1 MVSQTKYK
9 TSRISFFYNYI
20 LALLLTLF
28 LIFVYSLDLTLT
40 IQRISLFVCIPLI
53 AILISE
59 PEFERTYRYYLL
71 EEENVIM
78 VEGIFS
84 KKKLSIPYDQ
94 IAGTTVSKSLLGRI
108 LKFGDVKISGFK
120 DEIVMKGMK
129 NPDILHQK
137 IQEKINS
144 TKKKKSR

>member
-1 MVSQTKYK
+1 
-9 TSRISFFYNYI
+9 
-20 LALLLTLF
+20 
-28 LIFVYSLDLTLT
+28 
-40 IQRISLFVCIPLI
+40 LI